1 VFNPSPAAGWSIAL
15 VEQRATD
22 AEDRALR
29 LARVPCARLAHAGAG
44 HKRRERRR
52 VSNRWPLS
60 GTRVKI
66 LAMKPKPPVP
76 VTVLT
81 GYLGAGK
88 TTLLNH
94 LLTQDHGYKCAVII
108 NEFGAVSIDGQ
119 LVIGT
124 PEEVVELNNGCL
136 CCNVRGDLIRT
147 IGELF
152 QKQRRFDYLLIE
164 TTGLAN
170 PSPIVHTLSATSLG
184 GQVRLDGIV
193 TVVDARHIEKS
204 LDDGPEARAQVGF
217 ADVIVLNKT
226 DLVAPHELNR
236 IERRL
241 RAMNRLA
248 QLHPTTRSQVEVVK
262 LLNVRARDLTAPL
275 TVAPDGGGQT
285 ECRDPACAD
294 PAHHHD
300 PVPLHAGDV
309 RSFHLVEDRPLDLKR
324 TEAWLSEVL
333 NDLGEDI
340 YRSKGVLH
348 ILGQPKRVVFQA
360 VQMLYEA
367 GPDRLWNVGERKQ
380 SQLVFIGRN
389 LDEQRIR
396 AGFAACVA

>member
-1 VFNPSPAAGWSIAL
+1 
-15 VEQRATD
+15 
-22 AEDRALR
+22 
-29 LARVPCARLAHAGAG
+29 
-44 HKRRERRR
+44 
-52 VSNRWPLS
+52 
-60 GTRVKI
+60 
-66 LAMKPKPPVP
+66 MKPKPPIP

-94 LLTQDHGYKCAVII
+94 LLTQNHGYRCAIII

-124 PEEVVELNNGCL
+124 NEEVVELNNGCL

-152 QKQRRFDYLLIE
+152 QKQKRFDYLLIE

-170 PSPIVHTLSATSLG
+170 PSPIVHTLSATKLG
-184 GQVRLDGIV
+184 AQVRLDGIV
-193 TVVDARHIEKS
+193 TVVDARHVEKS
-204 LDDGPEARAQVGF
+204 LDDGPETRAQIAF
-217 ADVIVLNKT
+217 ADVIVVNKT
-226 DLVAPHELNR
+226 DLVEPHELNR
-236 IERRL
+236 VERRI
-241 RAMNRLA
+241 RSMNQLA
-248 QLHPTTRSQVEVVK
+248 QVHRTTRSQLDVGR
-262 LLNVRARDLTAPL
+262 LLNVRARELSAPM
-275 TVAPDGGGQT
+275 TVAGDGSG
-285 ECRDPACAD
+285 EDCHDPGCTN

-300 PVPLHAGDV
+300 HEPLHAGDV
-309 RSFHLVEDRPLDLKR
+309 RSVHLIEDRPLDLKR
-324 TEAWLSEVL
+324 TEGWLSEIL
-333 NDLGEDI
+333 SDLGEDI

-367 GPDRLWNVGERKQ
+367 APDRLWGVGEKRQ

-389 LDEQRIR
+389 LDEPRIR
-396 AGFAACVA
+396 EGFAGCVA